1 MKWNKINGFHDII
14 DSCFCSKVK
23 TAQIHTHEQNTTN
36 HIVRNK
42 CTSTSFCFFKIQTTL
57 TFSCVCYEML

>member
-1 MKWNKINGFHDII
+1 MKWNKINGFHVII

-36 HIVRNK
+36 HIEEINVPALLFAFLNTNNINFLM
-42 CTSTSFCFFKIQTTL
+42 CL
-57 TFSCVCYEML
+57 L

>member
-23 TAQIHTHEQNTTN
+23 TAQIHTHEQNNTN

-42 CTSTSFCFFKIQTTL
+42 CTSTSFCFFKYKQH
-57 TFSCVCYEML
+57 

>member
-23 TAQIHTHEQNTTN
+23 TAQIHTDEQNT
-36 HIVRNK
+36 
-42 CTSTSFCFFKIQTTL
+42 
-57 TFSCVCYEML
+57 CVLQIIL